1 MSRFQLERRFKMF
14 DFGYILMIGTVLGK
28 LFVAAILGGIIGWER
43 HKRGRPAGLRTHLLV
58 CIGVTLMMLVSEH
71 IFLKYQGYG
80 HNSVL
85 RIDPARIAAQVVTGI
100 GFLGAGTIMRS
111 RTSIRGLTTAAS
123 LWVVAGIGLAV
134 GSGFIL
140 PAIFTTVIAMAILT
154 LNSLVEKKMKRNK
167 YRTIKMLITGQ
178 GHLLDEITQIL
189 EKNSVKLKN
198 YKFKRNIQK
207 NEIEYDLDVQYN
219 DEKTLLFSTND
230 ITKTFKDI
238 KSFSLE

>member
-1 MSRFQLERRFKMF
+1 MF
-14 DFGYILMIGTVLGK
+14 DYSYILMLGTVLGK

-43 HKRGRPAGLRTHLLV
+43 ERRGRPAGLRTHLLV

-71 IFLKYQGYG
+71 IFLKYQGYK
-80 HNSVL
+80 NDSIL

-111 RTSIRGLTTAAS
+111 RASIRGLTTAAS

-140 PAIFTTVIAMAILT
+140 PAIFTTAIAIAILI
-154 LNSLVEKKMKRNK
+154 LNALVEKKLKRNK

-178 GHLLDEITQIL
+178 EHFLDDITQVL
-189 EKNSVKLKN
+189 EKNSVKLQN
-198 YKFKRNIQK
+198 YKFKKNIHK
-207 NEIEYDLDVQYN
+207 NEIEYDLDVKYN
-219 DEKTLLFSTND
+219 DEKTLLFASND
-230 ITKTFKDI
+230 ITKTFKNI

>member
-1 MSRFQLERRFKMF
+1 MF
-14 DFGYILMIGTVLGK
+14 DLDNILMIGTVLGK
-28 LFVAAILGGIIGWER
+28 LFTAAILGGIIGWER
-43 HKRGRPAGLRTHLLV
+43 HRRGRPAGLRTHLLV

-71 IFLKYQGYG
+71 IFVKYQGYG

-111 RTSIRGLTTAAS
+111 RASIMGLTTAAS

-140 PAIFTTVIAMAILT
+140 PAIFTTVIAIAILT
-154 LNSLVEKKMKRNK
+154 LNSFVEKKMKRNK
-167 YRTIKMLITGQ
+167 YRTMKMLIAGQ
-178 GHLLDEITQIL
+178 GHFLDEITQIL
-189 EKNSVKLKN
+189 KKHSVKLKN
-198 YKFKRNIQK
+198 YKFKNNIQK
-207 NEIEYDLDVQYN
+207 NEIEYDLDVMYR
-219 DEKTLLFSTND
+219 DEKTLLFASND
-230 ITKTFKDI
+230 VTKSIKDI

>member
-1 MSRFQLERRFKMF
+1 MF

>member
-1 MSRFQLERRFKMF
+1 MF
-14 DFGYILMIGTVLGK
+14 DYSYILMLGTVLGK

-43 HKRGRPAGLRTHLLV
+43 ERRGRPAGLRTHLLV

-71 IFLKYQGYG
+71 IFLKYQGYK
-80 HNSVL
+80 NDSIL

-111 RTSIRGLTTAAS
+111 RASITGLTTAAS

-140 PAIFTTVIAMAILT
+140 PAIFTTAIAIAILI
-154 LNSLVEKKMKRNK
+154 LNALVEKKLKRNK

-178 GHLLDEITQIL
+178 EHFLDDITQVL
-189 EKNSVKLKN
+189 EKNSVKLQN
-198 YKFKRNIQK
+198 YKFKKNIHK
-207 NEIEYDLDVQYN
+207 NEIEYDLDVKYN
-219 DEKTLLFSTND
+219 DEKTLLFASND
-230 ITKTFKDI
+230 ITKTFKGI

>member
-1 MSRFQLERRFKMF
+1 MSN
-14 DFGYILMIGTVLGK
+14 FGDILMIGTVLGK
-28 LFVAAILGGIIGWER
+28 LLIAAILGGIIGWER
-43 HKRGRPAGLRTHLLV
+43 HRRGRPAGLRTHLLV

-71 IFLKYQGYG
+71 IFVKYQGYK
-80 HNSVL
+80 NDSIL

-111 RTSIRGLTTAAS
+111 RASIRGLTTAAS

-140 PAIFTTVIAMAILT
+140 PAVFTTVIAIAILT
-154 LNSLVEKKMKRNK
+154 LNSIVEKKMKRNK

-178 GHLLDEITQIL
+178 GHFLDEITQIL

-198 YKFKRNIQK
+198 YKFKKNIQK

-219 DEKTLLFSTND
+219 DEKTLLFATND
-230 ITKTFKDI
+230 VTKTVKDI
-238 KSFSLE
+238 ISFSLE

>member
-1 MSRFQLERRFKMF
+1 ML
-14 DFGYILMIGTVLGK
+14 GTVLGN
-28 LFVAAILGGIIGWER
+28 LFIAAILGGIIGWER
-43 HKRGRPAGLRTHLLV
+43 ERRGRPAGLRTHLLV

-71 IFLKYQGYG
+71 IFLKYQGYK
-80 HNSVL
+80 NDSIL

-111 RTSIRGLTTAAS
+111 RASIRGLTTAAS

-140 PAIFTTVIAMAILT
+140 PAIFTTAIAIAILI
-154 LNSLVEKKMKRNK
+154 LNALVEKKLKRNK

-178 GHLLDEITQIL
+178 EHFLDDITQVL
-189 EKNSVKLKN
+189 EKNSVKLQN
-198 YKFKRNIQK
+198 YKFKKNIHK
-207 NEIEYDLDVQYN
+207 NEIEYDLDVKYN
-219 DEKTLLFSTND
+219 DEKTLLFASND
-230 ITKTFKDI
+230 ITKTFKGI

>member
-1 MSRFQLERRFKMF
+1 
-14 DFGYILMIGTVLGK
+14 MIGTVLGK
-28 LFVAAILGGIIGWER
+28 LFIAAILGGIIGWER
-43 HKRGRPAGLRTHLLV
+43 HRRGRPAGLRTHLLV

-71 IFLKYQGYG
+71 IFVKYQAHG

-111 RTSIRGLTTAAS
+111 RASIRGLTTAAS

-140 PAIFTTVIAMAILT
+140 PAIFTTVIAIAILT
-154 LNSLVEKKMKRNK
+154 LNSFVEKKMKRNK
-167 YRTIKMLITGQ
+167 YRTMKMLIAGQ
-178 GHLLDEITQIL
+178 GHFLDEITQIL
-189 EKNSVKLKN
+189 KKHSVKLKN
-198 YKFKRNIQK
+198 YKFKNNIQK
-207 NEIEYDLDVQYN
+207 NEIEYDLDVQYQ
-219 DEKTLLFSTND
+219 DEKTLLFATHD
-230 ITKTFKDI
+230 ITKAIKDI

>member
-1 MSRFQLERRFKMF
+1 MF
-14 DFGYILMIGTVLGK
+14 DYSYILMLGTVLGK
-28 LFVAAILGGIIGWER
+28 LFIAAILGGIIGWER

-80 HNSVL
+80 HDSVL

-111 RTSIRGLTTAAS
+111 RASIRGLTTAAS

-140 PAIFTTVIAMAILT
+140 PAIFTTGIAMAILT
-154 LNSLVEKKMKRNK
+154 LNNLVEKKMKRNK

-178 GHLLDEITQIL
+178 ENFLDDITQVL
-189 EKNSVKLKN
+189 EDHSVELKN
-198 YKFKRNIQK
+198 YKFKKNIQK
-207 NEIEYDLDVQYN
+207 NEIEYDLDVQYQ
-219 DEKTLLFSTND
+219 DEEMLLSATHD
-230 ITKTFKDI
+230 VTKTVKDI

>member
-1 MSRFQLERRFKMF
+1 MF
-14 DFGYILMIGTVLGK
+14 DFANILMLGTVLGK
-28 LFVAAILGGIIGWER
+28 LFIAAILGGVIGWER
-43 HKRGRPAGLRTHLLV
+43 HRRGRPAGLRTHLLV

-71 IFLKYQGYG
+71 IFIKYQAHG

-111 RTSIRGLTTAAS
+111 KASISGLTTAAS

-140 PAIFTTVIAMAILT
+140 PAIFATIIAIAILT
-154 LNSLVEKKMKRNK
+154 LNSFVEKKMKRDR
-167 YRTIKMLITGQ
+167 YRTIKMLIDGQ
-178 GHLLDEITQIL
+178 GHFLDEITQIL
-189 EKNSVKLKN
+189 KTHSVKLKN
-198 YKFKRNIQK
+198 YKFKNNIQD
-207 NEIEYDLDVQYN
+207 NEIEYDLDVMYR
-219 DEKTLLFSTND
+219 DEKTLLLASND
-230 ITKTFKDI
+230 VTKAIKDI

>member
-1 MSRFQLERRFKMF
+1 
-14 DFGYILMIGTVLGK
+14 LMIGTVLGK

>member
-1 MSRFQLERRFKMF
+1 MSN
-14 DFGYILMIGTVLGK
+14 FGDILMIGTVLGK
-28 LFVAAILGGIIGWER
+28 LLIAAILGGIIGWER
-43 HKRGRPAGLRTHLLV
+43 HRRGRPAGLRTHLLV

-71 IFLKYQGYG
+71 IFVQYQGYK
-80 HNSVL
+80 NDSIL

-111 RTSIRGLTTAAS
+111 RASIRGLTTAAS

-140 PAIFTTVIAMAILT
+140 PAVFTTAIAIAILT
-154 LNSLVEKKMKRNK
+154 LNSIVERKMKRSK

-178 GHLLDEITQIL
+178 GHFLDEITQIL
-189 EKNSVKLKN
+189 ERNSVKLKN
-198 YKFKRNIQK
+198 YKFKKNIQK

-219 DEKTLLFSTND
+219 DEKSLLFATND
-230 ITKTFKDI
+230 VTKTVKDI
-238 KSFSLE
+238 ISFSLE

>member
-1 MSRFQLERRFKMF
+1 MH
-14 DFGYILMIGTVLGK
+14 DFSYILMLGTVLGK
-28 LFVAAILGGIIGWER
+28 LFIAAILGGIIGWER

-71 IFLKYQGYG
+71 IFVKYQGHG
-80 HNSVL
+80 HDSVL

-111 RTSIRGLTTAAS
+111 RASIRGLTTAAS

-140 PAIFTTVIAMAILT
+140 PAIFTTVIAIAILT
-154 LNSLVEKKMKRNK
+154 LNAIVERKMKRNK
-167 YRTIKMLITGQ
+167 YRIIKVLITNQ
-178 GHLLDEITQIL
+178 EHILDDITQVL
-189 EKNSVKLKN
+189 ENHSVKLKN
-198 YKFKRNIQK
+198 YKFKKDIQK
-207 NEIEYDLDVQYN
+207 DEIEYDLDVQYQ
-219 DEKTLLFSTND
+219 DEKTLLFATHD
-230 ITKTFKDI
+230 ITKAIKDI

>member
-1 MSRFQLERRFKMF
+1 ML
-14 DFGYILMIGTVLGK
+14 GTVLGK

-43 HKRGRPAGLRTHLLV
+43 ERRGRPAGLRTHLLV

-71 IFLKYQGYG
+71 IFLKYQGYK
-80 HNSVL
+80 NDSIL

-111 RTSIRGLTTAAS
+111 RASIRGLTTAAS

-140 PAIFTTVIAMAILT
+140 PAIFTTAIAIAILI
-154 LNSLVEKKMKRNK
+154 LNALVEKKLKRNK

-178 GHLLDEITQIL
+178 EHFLDDITQVL
-189 EKNSVKLKN
+189 EKNSVKLQN
-198 YKFKRNIQK
+198 YKFKKNIHK
-207 NEIEYDLDVQYN
+207 NEIEYDLDVKYN
-219 DEKTLLFSTND
+219 DEKTLLFASND
-230 ITKTFKDI
+230 IAKTFKGI

>member
-1 MSRFQLERRFKMF
+1 
-14 DFGYILMIGTVLGK
+14 
-28 LFVAAILGGIIGWER
+28 
-43 HKRGRPAGLRTHLLV
+43 
-58 CIGVTLMMLVSEH
+58 MMLVSEH

>member
-1 MSRFQLERRFKMF
+1 MF

-111 RTSIRGLTTAAS
+111 RASIRGLTTAAS

-140 PAIFTTVIAMAILT
+140 PAIFTTVIAMMILT
-154 LNSLVEKKMKRNK
+154 LNSFVEKKLKRNK
-167 YRTIKMLITGQ
+167 YRTMKMLISGQ
-178 GHLLDEITQIL
+178 GHFLDDISQIL
-189 EKNSVKLKN
+189 EKHSVKLKN
-198 YKFKRNIQK
+198 YKFKNNIQK
-207 NEIEYDLDVQYN
+207 NEVEYDLDVMYQ
-219 DEKTLLFSTND
+219 DEKLLLFASND
-230 ITKTFKDI
+230 VTKAIKDI